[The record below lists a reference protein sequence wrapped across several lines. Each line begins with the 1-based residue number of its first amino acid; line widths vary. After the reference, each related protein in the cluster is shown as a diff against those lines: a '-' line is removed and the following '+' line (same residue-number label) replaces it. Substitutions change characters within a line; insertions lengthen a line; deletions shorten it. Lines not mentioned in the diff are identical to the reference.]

1 VGDEEAR
8 LMPRILVTG
17 GGGFLGAAIVRRL
30 VARGDAVRILARGD
44 YPEIAALGVDCHR
57 GDVADRA
64 AVGRA
69 VEGCDAVVHTAAK
82 AGVWGPHQDYVL
94 ANLVGTDNILTAC
107 VEHRVR
113 RLVYTSSPSVTFAG
127 TDQEGVDE
135 SAPIPETFLASYP
148 ETKAEAERH
157 VLAANGPELATVALR
172 PHLIFG
178 PGDPHIAPRMIDRAR
193 AGRLRIVG
201 TGRYLVDMTH
211 VDNAADA
218 HVLALDRL
226 EPGSAIAGKAY
237 FITNGEPRPI
247 EDLVN
252 RILQSAGLP
261 PCTRHISGGA
271 AYAIGAVLEGAWRLL
286 GLGGEPPMTRFV
298 ARQLGTAH
306 WFDISAARR
315 DLGYEPKVSI
325 DEGMRRLR

>member
-1 VGDEEAR
+1 MAR
-8 LMPRILVTG
+8 VLVTG
-17 GGGFLGAAIVRRL
+17 GGGFLGSAIVRRL
-30 VARGDAVRILARGD
+30 TERGDSVRVLARGE
-44 YPEIAALGVDCHR
+44 YPALAAAGVECHR

-64 AVGRA
+64 AVSRA
-69 VEGCDAVVHTAAK
+69 VEGCDAVIHTAAK
-82 AGVWGPHQDYVL
+82 AGVWGRHEDYVF
-94 ANLVGTDNILTAC
+94 ANVAGTDNVLMAC
-107 VEHRVR
+107 VEQGVGK
-113 RLVYTSSPSVTFAG
+113 LVHTSSPSVTFAG
-127 TDQEGVDE
+127 EDQEGVDE
-135 SAPIPETFLASYP
+135 SAAVPDTFLASYP

-157 VLAANGPELATVALR
+157 VLAANGPRFATVALR

-178 PGDPHIAPRMIDRAR
+178 PGDPHIAPRMIERAK

-201 TGRYLVDMTH
+201 TGRYLVDMTY

-226 EPGSAIAGKAY
+226 EPGSPIAGKAY
-237 FITNGEPRPI
+237 FITNAEPMPI

-271 AYAIGAVLEGAWRLL
+271 AYAIGAVLEGAWRLF

-306 WFDISAARR
+306 WFDITAARR
-315 DLGYEPKVSI
+315 DLGYEPRVSI
-325 DEGMRRLR
+325 EEGMERLGKAPG